1 MRTASPSVA
10 ALALAALLLAG
21 CQDDGTRDPDATGTT
36 PTSDGTSSTSPS
48 ASSTAT
54 GEPSP
59 SGSDEPGTGSLHWK
73 PVPGPTSTTVT
84 VSGPWTLS
92 VPQSGR
98 EAVLDG
104 PDPRTVT
111 APARHRVTDALVDG
125 EYAVVVTED
134 ERAQQPNVA
143 TVVELASGRTFTV
156 DGDSDVPTTTGGA
169 WALGEGRLLHAT
181 SRGGSY
187 CLASV
192 DLASRNSEVLWC
204 APKRSGFNGVRVT
217 DAGTT
222 LLSFDD
228 ARPSCRTVGEISG
241 GDLVPFEDAPECTGW
256 DALLLG
262 DATLWSVVAAP
273 NRIEE
278 ARLFVRTA
286 GETESL
292 GAGTSGSLVA
302 CGGSAYFVRD
312 PQRGSDPAR
321 LMRWT
326 PGDGLT
332 VAYETRAVGGA
343 FLSEPRCGGD
353 ALTLTALTER
363 GDEQVTAP
371 LG

>member
-1 MRTASPSVA
+1 MRTASPAVA
-10 ALALAALLLAG
+10 ALALAGLLLAG
-21 CQDDGTRDPDATGTT
+21 CQDDGARDPDATSTT
-36 PTSDGTSSTSPS
+36 PTSDATSTSPS

-54 GEPSP
+54 GESST
-59 SGSDEPGTGSLHWK
+59 SGSEAPGTGRLHWK

-143 TVVELASGRTFTV
+143 TVVELASGRTFTI

-169 WALGEGRLLHAT
+169 WALGDGRLLHAT

-192 DLASRNSEVLWC
+192 DLASRDSEVLWC

-228 ARPSCRTVGEISG
+228 ARPSCRTVGEIDG

-262 DATLWSVVAAP
+262 DASVWSVVASP

-302 CGGSAYFVRD
+302 CDGSAYFVRD
-312 PQRGSDPAR
+312 PQRSSDPAR
-321 LMRWT
+321 LMRWA
-326 PGDGLT
+326 PGDGLS